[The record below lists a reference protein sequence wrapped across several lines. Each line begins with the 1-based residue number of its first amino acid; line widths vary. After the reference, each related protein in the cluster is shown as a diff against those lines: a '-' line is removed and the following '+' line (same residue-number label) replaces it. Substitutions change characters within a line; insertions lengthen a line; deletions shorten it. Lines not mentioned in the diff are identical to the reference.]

1 LDRAKLSFQNDW
13 FDNEGRIYFNFK
25 NDDLRFI
32 TNIPSKQRL
41 IKAKK
46 ELMDKNLLEQKR
58 YGQGKPNR
66 LYILYPLTELE
77 LRQLESTRELGE
89 GINGEEELL
98 YN

>member
-1 LDRAKLSFQNDW
+1 
-13 FDNEGRIYFNFK
+13 
-25 NDDLRFI
+25 
-32 TNIPSKQRL
+32 
-41 IKAKK
+41 
-46 ELMDKNLLEQKR
+46 KR